1 MRWITRVS
9 YRRRVSG
16 STFVREMPLVL
27 GETSEAAKLTD
38 AVARRREARAGD
50 PGERATAVGQM
61 DKHLAHAV
69 REVRLGDRS
78 GPVELRDGRG
88 PALGRMADL
97 RGARRDRLGADRV
110 ERGMC
115 DRRAG
120 RCPHRWW
127 MENLL
132 PLRGCASQRHNVFD
146 SLLERMP
153 GSIDLANQ
161 TLASLSQR
169 THCREAPGHK
179 RHINTRPP
187 EPTTESPEQR

>member
-1 MRWITRVS
+1 
-9 YRRRVSG
+9 
-16 STFVREMPLVL
+16 MPVL
-27 GETSEAAKLTD
+27 GETREAAKLTD
-38 AVARRREARAGD
+38 AVARRREARARD
-50 PGERATAVGQM
+50 PGKRATAVGQM

-78 GPVELRDGRG
+78 RPVELRDGRG
-88 PALGRMADL
+88 PTLGRVAYL
-97 RGARRDRLGADRV
+97 RRPRCDRLGADRV
-110 ERGMC
+110 ERSVR
-115 DRRAG
+115 DRPAG

-169 THCREAPGHK
+169 THCREAPRHK
-179 RHINTRPP
+179 RHINTNRP
-187 EPTTESPEQR
+187 SPRPNLL